1 MKDSVIHKKSYA
13 FALRIIRLYS
23 FLIDQK
29 EYILSKQLLRSW
41 TAIGAMVREAEFW
54 QSRADFVHKLSIAL
68 KEANETEY
76 LDIPLIW
83 FLTPPKRCIW
93 EHSYWC
99 GRAHKN
105 ARIQSQNH
113 KKYLISHR
121 FSFLSFIFYLT
132 LCPTIDQASET
143 SIYSIVISISPSW

>member
-76 LDIPLIW
+76 WISLLYDSWLLQKDAFESIHTDSVELIKM
-83 FLTPPKRCIW
+83 LASTVKTT
-93 EHSYWC
+93 
-99 GRAHKN
+99 KN
-105 ARIQSQNH
+105 
-113 KKYLISHR
+113 
-121 FSFLSFIFYLT
+121 T
-132 LCPTIDQASET
+132 
-143 SIYSIVISISPSW
+143 